1 MAYRIVSIAVR
12 PLSVPLIDPF
22 TIASGRMVATRAA
35 LVEATVLDERT
46 GARATGL
53 GEAAALPPVTHED
66 QPDLL
71 DAVRAFARYARGLA
85 FDDAMPHDDIVRLV
99 DHADASLAAR
109 PVARSAVETALVDA
123 VARLQG
129 IALFRL
135 LMAPLAQGVVVDTR
149 MVSDITIPIHD
160 AAYMG
165 ELAAGWSARGFS
177 CFKVKVGLDVE
188 RDLAGLAAIHARAP
202 DATLRIDANGGYDA
216 RAAIDFFQR
225 ATGAGARIECFEQ
238 PCARDDLAGMARVTR
253 ELPVPVVAD
262 ESLRDLEDLH
272 RLVDARAAT
281 AVNLKLVKL
290 GGPRRA
296 LAIGRAAKALGLDV
310 MVGAMVETRLGITSA
325 AHVCVALGGA
335 RFVDLDTAWLLAR
348 EDFVG
353 GYRAEGP
360 CYELPDEPGQSLAY
374 AGP

>member
-1 MAYRIVSIAVR
+1 MAYRIESIAVR

-22 TIASGRMVATRAA
+22 TIASGRIEATRAA
-35 LVEATVLDERT
+35 LVEATVRDERT
-46 GARATGL
+46 GAVATGL

-71 DAVRAFARYARGLA
+71 DAARAFALHARGRAL
-85 FDDAMPHDDIVRLV
+85 DDAAPHDAIVRLV
-99 DHADASLAAR
+99 EHPDAALAAR
-109 PVARSAVETALVDA
+109 PVARSALETALLDA
-123 VARLQG
+123 VARLHG
-129 IALFRL
+129 VALFRL
-135 LMAPLAQGVVVDTR
+135 LMAPRALGAVDAR
-149 MVSDITIPIHD
+149 MASDITIPIHD
-160 AAYMG
+160 AGYMG

-202 DATLRIDANGGYDA
+202 EATLRIDANGGYDA

-225 ATGAGARIECFEQ
+225 ATRAGARIECFEQ

-262 ESLRDLEDLH
+262 ESLRDGSDL
-272 RLVDARAAT
+272 RRIVDARAAT

-296 LAIGRAAKALGLDV
+296 LEIAREAKALGLDV
-310 MVGAMVETRLGITSA
+310 MIGAMVETRLGITSA

-360 CYELPDEPGQSLAY
+360 NYELPDEPGQSITY
-374 AGP
+374 VGP